1 MSGIDCFTIVGWV
14 GNMAGGVRAGG
25 VLIGRVYGHL
35 NDEPGRSQAN

>member
-14 GNMAGGVRAGG
+14 GNRAGG